1 MRGEEDVLGC
11 DGSGATHSAIG
22 EAETL
27 LDGRG
32 QLADAAAV
40 AGRQAARKAPVVAAV
55 NNKDKALRGLPV
67 VAPQGAD
74 LVQAT
79 HVPNSAADA
88 LVPDNETSTKAGS
101 RRVPPSLSS
110 CAWQRLSIP
119 AVSPLA
125 AQRVLASASTGY
137 FGIVPTPAAVIFF
150 TSTAL
155 FCCR

>member
-1 MRGEEDVLGC
+1 MI
-11 DGSGATHSAIG
+11 TG

-40 AGRQAARKAPVVAAV
+40 AGRRGARKAPVVAV
-55 NNKDKALRGLPV
+55 NNKDKALRVLKV

-79 HVPNSAADA
+79 HVPHSAADA

-101 RRVPPSLSS
+101 RRV
-110 CAWQRLSIP
+110 
-119 AVSPLA
+119 V
-125 AQRVLASASTGY
+125 ASATVYYRSS
-137 FGIVPTPAAVIFF
+137 V
-150 TSTAL
+150 
-155 FCCR
+155 